1 MAKYTG
7 SAVVVSFDSG
17 SISLVTDLQ
26 PITLEREL
34 IESTPLGATYETKE
48 PGTFKSVEFEMT
60 ILYDDAVSKAA
71 IKSMFDKLD
80 DGSDVNLWITY
91 ATGVVDSFTAK
102 VVKHAPVA
110 TTGNNRLLAFVVG
123 FLATAKPNR
132 AFPL

>member
-48 PGTFKSVEFEMT
+48 LGTFKSVEFEMT
-60 ILYDDAVSKAA
+60 ILYDDSVSKAA
-71 IKSMFDKLD
+71 IKSMLDKLN
-80 DGSDVNLWITY
+80 DGSDVNLSITY
-91 ATGVVDSFTAK
+91 ATGVVDTFTAK

-123 FLATAKPNR
+123 FLATAKPSR
-132 AFPL
+132 VFP